1 MNPCETS
8 ISVAALANAIAC
20 NLQSPEEIAAVGAIL
35 VQLGDTMATIA
46 AQQTLCMSLDNKNNK
61 TD

>member
-20 NLQSPEEIAAVGAIL
+20 NLKSPEEIVAVGAIF

-46 AQQTLCMSLDNKNNK
+46 AQQTLCMSHDNKNNK